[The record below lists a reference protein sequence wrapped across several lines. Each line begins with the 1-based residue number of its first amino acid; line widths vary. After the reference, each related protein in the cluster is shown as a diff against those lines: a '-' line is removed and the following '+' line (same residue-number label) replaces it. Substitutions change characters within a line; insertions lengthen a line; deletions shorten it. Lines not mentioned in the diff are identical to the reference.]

1 MATMNVQ
8 VDGPIREDTGF
19 RVDYVDSDGV
29 LHIGSVAQKILVT
42 AEADLSDLPDIYAPG
57 STAYLA
63 DGTGLWVLGADG
75 TWESN
80 FTPASD
86 PDDP

>member
-29 LHIGSVAQKILVT
+29 LHIGSVAQKVLVT
-42 AEADLSDLPDIYAPG
+42 AQTDLADLPEIYAPG
-57 STAYLA
+57 SIAYLA
-63 DGTGLWVLGADG
+63 DGTGMWVLGADG
-75 TWESN
+75 TWEDN
-80 FTPASD
+80 TTTPDANT
-86 PDDP
+86 P